1 MGIKVETGEK
11 NMDSLLSIITKV
23 VSSSPYKIV
32 FGGPCSSDVR
42 YRKIVIALKK
52 DYYQAEKY
60 TQKQVFHE
68 NIPKES
74 LIQHCLDL
82 LSGDFKEMNAWD
94 DEFQYNIRISKKGK
108 VFFGKT
114 KSINSPIPSIEH
126 NRKKQYILQEGQI
139 IEPLIDM
146 GIFTKAGKVV
156 STMYDKYK
164 QINRFVEIIDD
175 EIKGKDFKEL
185 TIIDFGCGKS
195 YLTFIM
201 YYYFTEVKGI
211 DVNMIGLD
219 LKKDVIEKCN
229 KSAKKYGYNN
239 LHFEIGDING
249 YKCLTPVDMV
259 ITLHACDTATDYA
272 IYNAIKWGAQM
283 IFSAPCCQHELNS
296 QIKSEKFSV
305 LTRYGLIKERVAAL
319 VTDSIRG
326 NLLEY
331 CGYKTQL
338 LEFIDYG
345 HTPKNI
351 MIRAVKSNI
360 PKKRRD
366 EALGEVVRI
375 NEEFSLR
382 PKLLELLK
390 DGNLINVTRD
400 EKD

>member
-1 MGIKVETGEK
+1 MNTLATYIL
-11 NMDSLLSIITKV
+11 NII
-23 VSSSPYKIV
+23 SNSPYKMVI
-32 FGGPCSSDVR
+32 SSPAQKMAQ
-42 YRKIVIALKK
+42 YRKIVIDLKK
-52 DYYQAEKY
+52 GYYQAEKY

-68 NIPKES
+68 NIGHES
-74 LIQHCLDL
+74 IVDYCAEL
-82 LSGDFKEMNAWD
+82 LSSEYRELNAWNGSYK
-94 DEFQYNIRISKKGK
+94 YNIKISKKGK
-108 VFFGKT
+108 VFFGKS
-114 KSINSPIPSIEH
+114 KEVDSPALCLEH
-126 NRKKQYILQEGQI
+126 NRKKKYILAEGKT

-146 GIFTKAGKVV
+146 GIFTRDGKIVN
-156 STMYDKYK
+156 SMQDKYR

-175 EIKGKDFKEL
+175 EIKGKEIKEL

-195 YLTFIM
+195 YLTFVM
-201 YYYFTEVKGI
+201 YYYFTEIKGI

-219 LKKDVIEKCN
+219 LKEDVIKKCN
-229 KSAKKYGYNN
+229 KSAKKYGYDN

-249 YKCLTPVDMV
+249 YKALTTVDMV

-296 QIKSEKFSV
+296 QIKSDAFSI
-305 LTRYGLIKERVAAL
+305 LTRYGLIKERVSAL
-319 VTDSIRG
+319 FTDSIRG

-351 MIRAVKSNI
+351 MIRAVKSNMTQ
-360 PKKRRD
+360 KRRD
-366 EALGEVVRI
+366 EALSEVVRI
-375 NEEFSLR
+375 NKEFSLR

-390 DGNLINVTRD
+390 DGNIITVSEIKRAEEVRNNENV
-400 EKD
+400 